1 MNIRKRRYVT
11 MNLGFGET
19 FTLVQQLLELNS
31 NAMGMIPDSYR
42 ASSIDLIGN
51 MSDLLS
57 G

>member
-1 MNIRKRRYVT
+1 
-11 MNLGFGET
+11 MNLGFGER

-31 NAMGMIPDSYR
+31 NATGIIPDSYR
-42 ASSIDLIGN
+42 ANSIDLIAN

>member
-1 MNIRKRRYVT
+1 
-11 MNLGFGET
+11 MNLGFGER

-31 NAMGMIPDSYR
+31 NAMGMIPDNYR

-57 G
+57 W

>member
-1 MNIRKRRYVT
+1 

-31 NAMGMIPDSYR
+31 NVMGMIPDSYR
-42 ASSIDLIGN
+42 ASSIDLIAN
-51 MSDLLS
+51 MSDLFS

>member
-1 MNIRKRRYVT
+1 

-42 ASSIDLIGN
+42 ASSIDLIAN
-51 MSDLLS
+51 MSELLS